1 MSRKNGILNNHLILN
16 LYLNI
21 TVFIRAWYNH
31 VTIVFTNTHY
41 REETVSR
48 VTDTSWQYFITQQSI
63 DYSTLPITSTT
74 KKRYLWVWFK
84 CVCNK
89 RNNRYISMASYMFY
103 MYTGGHVHACLRQ
116 NGGKGTKRF
125 TPLRRLG
132 LPPASRA
139 LIRKRP
145 HSCVLV

>member
-1 MSRKNGILNNHLILN
+1 MSRKNGSYNNYLILN

-31 VTIVFTNTHY
+31 VSTIFTNTHY

-48 VTDTSWQYFITQQSI
+48 VTNTSWQYFITQQSI

-74 KKRYLWVWFK
+74 KERYLWVWLK
-84 CVCNK
+84 SVCK
-89 RNNRYISMASYMFY
+89 RNNHYISMTSYMFY
-103 MYTGGHVHACLRQ
+103 MYTGGHVRVRLRQ
-116 NGGKGTKRF
+116 NGGKRTKRL

-132 LPPASRA
+132 PPPASRA